1 MTKVSHRVS
10 GTSLDVDSMYIT
22 LEPGQPAVHQLNV
35 GLVPEI
41 PTTSFIEVVLRIFD
55 SARCPFE
62 PSGGTLTI
70 PT

>member
-41 PTTSFIEVVLRIFD
+41 PTTSFIEVVL
-55 SARCPFE
+55 
-62 PSGGTLTI
+62 
-70 PT
+70 